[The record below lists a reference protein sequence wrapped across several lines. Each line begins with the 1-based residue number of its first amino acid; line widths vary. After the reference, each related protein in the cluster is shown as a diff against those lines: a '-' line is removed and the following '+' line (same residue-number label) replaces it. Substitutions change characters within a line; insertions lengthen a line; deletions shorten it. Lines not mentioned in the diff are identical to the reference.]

1 MTPSDIKNRY
11 IRQTCLPLVGD
22 KGQAALTQAHV
33 VVIGA
38 GGLGC
43 AVLPYLAASG
53 IGKVTIVDPDTVSIS
68 NLHRQVLFTESDID
82 KPKVECVSAILK
94 KQNTTCQV
102 STNYNA
108 LTPENVDEICLAA
121 DIVMDCADNFAVTY
135 ILSDYCA
142 AHNIPLVSASVL
154 GFEGYVGAFCANA
167 PSVRAV
173 FPDLPQRAQNC
184 STAGVLGP
192 VVGVLGTLQCQM
204 ALNIL
209 LNISPSPLGQMV
221 SVNLQTFNQQ
231 SFRFDSA
238 PEPDDASKLSFI
250 GNSSILNSDW
260 VVDLR
265 TSLYDDVSAEGKA
278 PELKITSLAEFKA
291 NAPSPHSEQR
301 AVIVCRTG
309 LTAWQAARHLQTY
322 WQGKIVLVAL
332 GESKL

>member
-1 MTPSDIKNRY
+1 MSPSDIQNRY
-11 IRQTCLPLVGD
+11 VRQTCLPLVGD
-22 KGQAALTQAHV
+22 QGQAALTQAHV

-53 IGKVTIVDPDTVSIS
+53 IGKITIVDSDTVSMS

-82 KPKVECVSAILK
+82 KPKVECVSAILN
-94 KQNTTCQV
+94 KQNTACQV
-102 STNYNA
+102 STNFNA
-108 LTPENVDEICLAA
+108 LTPENVDEICKAA

-142 AHNIPLVSASVL
+142 AQNIPLVSASVL
-154 GFEGYVGAFCANA
+154 GFEGYVGAFCASA

-209 LNISPSPLGQMV
+209 LTISPSPLGQMV
-221 SVNLQTFNQQ
+221 SVNLQKFSQQ

-250 GNSSILNSDW
+250 GNSSVLNSDW

-265 TSLYDDVSAEGKA
+265 TSLYEEKPVKET
-278 PELKITSLAEFKA
+278 PLQLQITNLADFKA
-291 NAPSPHSEQR
+291 SASAPDHDQR

>member
-1 MTPSDIKNRY
+1 MAPSDIQNRY

-22 KGQAALTQAHV
+22 QGQAALTQAHV

-38 GGLGC
+38 GGLGS

-53 IGKVTIVDPDTVSIS
+53 IGTITIVDPDTVSVS

-94 KQNTTCQV
+94 QQNSACHL

-108 LTPENVDEICLAA
+108 LTPENVDEICQAA

-192 VVGVLGTLQCQM
+192 VVGVIGTLQCQM

-209 LNISPSPLGQMV
+209 LNVEPSPMGQMV
-221 SVNLQTFNQQ
+221 SVNLQKFSQQ

-238 PEPDDASKLSFI
+238 PEPDDAIKLSFI
-250 GNSSILNSDW
+250 GKPSIVDNDW

-265 TSLYDDVSAEGKA
+265 TSLYDNVSVEGKVSQVQ
-278 PELKITSLAEFKA
+278 ITSLADFKA
-291 NAPSPHSEQR
+291 NAPSPRGEKR

-322 WQGKIVLVAL
+322 WQGKIVLAAL
-332 GESKL
+332 GEAKL